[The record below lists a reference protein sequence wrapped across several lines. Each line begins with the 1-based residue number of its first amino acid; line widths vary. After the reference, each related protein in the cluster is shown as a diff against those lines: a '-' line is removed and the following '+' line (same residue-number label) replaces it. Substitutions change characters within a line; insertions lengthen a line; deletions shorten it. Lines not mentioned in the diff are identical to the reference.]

1 MGQKKDCQ
9 ILRFISVGTIEEA
22 QYQRQLYKQQMQSI
36 SLEGKQER
44 RLFTG
49 VQGVQGQEG
58 ELFGIANLL
67 KQSASTASI
76 VRRNQTLEESWKE
89 TQQSLASTSPQVEAE
104 DDPAQA
110 LLFSRKS
117 KFLPYPLNILPYP
130 GSADEE
136 WKQEME
142 SIEQTINK
150 DETGLSA
157 TEKAE
162 LRKKSRDAEN
172 QRIEDL
178 LKEGGVTYSHKNTGR
193 WQSSPFDPLCSC

>member
-1 MGQKKDCQ
+1 MISQRDLSLSSCLASWNASIDLQAQDRAFRMGQKKDCQ

-117 KFLPYPLNILPYP
+117 KFPPYPL
-130 GSADEE
+130 
-136 WKQEME
+136 
-142 SIEQTINK
+142 
-150 DETGLSA
+150 
-157 TEKAE
+157 
-162 LRKKSRDAEN
+162 
-172 QRIEDL
+172 
-178 LKEGGVTYSHKNTGR
+178 
-193 WQSSPFDPLCSC
+193 